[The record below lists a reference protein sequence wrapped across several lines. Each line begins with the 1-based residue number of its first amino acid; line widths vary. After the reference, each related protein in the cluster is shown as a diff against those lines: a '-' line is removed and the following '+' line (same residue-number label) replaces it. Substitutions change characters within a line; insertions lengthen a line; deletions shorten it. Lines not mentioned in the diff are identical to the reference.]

1 MLFCSHLVPEILVSV
16 SLFRPLLLTPPQG
29 VGLFTMA
36 QWVKNP
42 PTMHERHRRGRF
54 DPWVRKIHPLEKEGN
69 GNPLQYSCLGNPMDR
84 GAWWATVHGV
94 AKSQT
99 RLSKYAA
106 TAREGSPKVARVEYF
121 SPSYI
126 FFYSAFSWL
135 LPYQCITYLM
145 GLQTI

>member
-1 MLFCSHLVPEILVSV
+1 MRCS
-16 SLFRPLLLTPPQG
+16 
-29 VGLFTMA
+29 
-36 QWVKNP
+36 VKNP
-42 PTMHERHRRGRF
+42 PANAGDVNLIPGSERSPR
-54 DPWVRKIHPLEKEGN
+54 VGN